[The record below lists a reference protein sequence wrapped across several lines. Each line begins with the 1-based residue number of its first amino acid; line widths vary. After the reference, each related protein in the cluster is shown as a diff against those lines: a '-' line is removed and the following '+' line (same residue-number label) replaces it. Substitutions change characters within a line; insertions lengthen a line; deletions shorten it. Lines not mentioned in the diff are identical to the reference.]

1 MKKNIY
7 TASFLLP
14 RKLITAA
21 LLLLVAGISGCE
33 SSTNA
38 QSSRPV
44 RWTGEWE
51 LKDPRGTGKSM
62 KVILTP
68 QGKAY
73 FIPPQSSYSQKVAYD
88 IPLEKVSSRTSL
100 PAGTEVIPLG
110 DVGKKQA
117 DRERNKEA
125 KAIVGAMNRAQQAYY
140 LEKGKFST
148 EFNNLE
154 LGLKQNTEHYA
165 YKIVPQSSKSVMNI
179 SRAKSKG
186 LSSYVGFVYLTKT
199 SSGETVTLAKLC
211 ETDSNLSRPPRMP
224 RIPRNSS
231 QAIKC
236 PRGFIDL
243 K

>member
-1 MKKNIY
+1 MKKNISSE
-7 TASFLLP
+7 SFLLT

-21 LLLLVAGISGCE
+21 LLLLVSGISGCE

-44 RWTGEWE
+44 TWTGEWE

-73 FIPPQSSYSQKVAYD
+73 FIPPQSPYSDKVAYD
-88 IPLEKVSSRTSL
+88 IPLEKVSNRTTL

-110 DVGKKQA
+110 DAGKKQA

-125 KAIVGAMNRAQQAYY
+125 KVVIGAMNRAQQAHYI
-140 LEKGKFST
+140 ENAKFST
-148 EFNNLE
+148 EFNK
-154 LGLKQNTEHYA
+154 LGLGISKKTEHYA
-165 YKIVPQSSKSVMNI
+165 YKIVSQSSKSVMNI
-179 SRAKSKG
+179 GQAKRRG
-186 LSSYVGFVYLTKT
+186 LSSYIGLVYLTKT
-199 SSGETVTLAKLC
+199 SNGETITLAKIC
-211 ETDSNLSRPPRMP
+211 ETSQILSRPPRMP

-231 QAIKC
+231 EEIKC
-236 PRGFIDL
+236 PRGFIDM

>member
-1 MKKNIY
+1 MKKGIFN
-7 TASFLLP
+7 ASILLP
-14 RKLITAA
+14 RKRLLSA

-68 QGKAY
+68 NGKAY
-73 FIPPQSSYSQKVAYD
+73 FIPPRPAYSDKVAYD
-88 IPLEKVSSRTSL
+88 IPLEKVSNRTTL

-117 DRERNKEA
+117 DRELNSEA
-125 KAIVGAMNRAQQAYY
+125 KTVVGVMNRAQQAHYI
-140 LEKGKFST
+140 ENANFST
-148 EFNNLE
+148 EFNK
-154 LGLKQNTEHYA
+154 LGLGVSKETEHYT
-165 YKIVPQSSKSVMNI
+165 YRIVPQSSRGVMNI
-179 SRAKSKG
+179 GRAKRRG
-186 LSSYVGFVYLTKT
+186 LSSYIGLVYLTKT
-199 SSGETVTLAKLC
+199 SSGETVTFAKLC
-211 ETDSNLSRPPRMP
+211 ETDDNLSRLPRMP
-224 RIPRNSS
+224 RIPQNSS
-231 QAIKC
+231 EEIKC